1 MPVNTVTF
9 NQLATVLNSIVSQA
23 TGATTVAATNTST
36 FVSQAIT
43 ALNVGYDPLATA
55 ISQVL
60 GKTIFSRRDYAGS
73 LRLLETDEQ
82 TYGNHT
88 RKIQP
93 IDKPMEE
100 DDRIKLTDG
109 QSIDPFVVNK
119 PSVVQTNFYGINVY
133 QKSMTIYRDQLDCAF
148 SSPEEFGRFIAM
160 VMGNA
165 MDQLE
170 QAREE
175 TRRFT
180 LLNLIG
186 GTVKNNVAAQNVK
199 LVTEYNAAIGSPS
212 TPLTLTDLLA
222 IDKFPDFARWIFG
235 RITAASRALKDR
247 TVLYH
252 QNPTT
257 ATPVGGKI
265 ARHTPVADQR
275 LVLYAP
281 FFDRVNTNVLSTS
294 FNDEYLKLLPHEEV
308 NFWQAA
314 GSGQAINIT
323 AGYTNTAGAA
333 TSAAFSSS
341 VVLGILFDREAAG
354 TVRVNQWSAPSPFNP
369 RGGYYNQYWHESSK
383 YFTDSYENAIVFTL
397 D

>member
-9 NQLATVLNSIVSQA
+9 NQLATVLNSIVNQA
-23 TGATTVAATNTST
+23 TGGSAVAATNTST

-43 ALNVGYDPLATA
+43 ALNTGYDPLATA

-60 GKTIFSRRDYAGS
+60 GKTIFSRRDYAGK
-73 LRLLETDEQ
+73 LRLLEVSEQ
-82 TYGNHT
+82 VYGNHT

-93 IDKPMEE
+93 IDKAFEE

-109 QSIDPFVVNK
+109 SAIDQFVVNK

-148 SSPEEFGRFIAM
+148 SGPEEFGQFIGM

-170 QAREE
+170 QSREE

-186 GTVKNNVAAQNVK
+186 GTVKNNIAAQNVK

-212 TPLTLTDLLA
+212 TPLTLADLLA
-222 IDKFPDFARWIFG
+222 PDKFPDFARWIFG
-235 RITAASRALKDR
+235 RITAASRALTDR

-257 ATPVGGKI
+257 ATPVSGKI

-281 FFDRVNTNVLSTS
+281 FFDRVNSQILSTS
-294 FNDEYLKLLPHEEV
+294 FNDEYLRLIPHEEV

-314 GSGQAINIT
+314 GSGQSINIT
-323 AGYTNTAGAA
+323 AGYTTTAGAA
-333 TSAAFSSS
+333 TSSAYTSS
-341 VVLGILFDREAAG
+341 VVLGVLFDKEAAG
-354 TVRVNQWSAPSPFNP
+354 TVVANQWSAPSPFNA
-369 RGGYYNQYWHESSK
+369 RGGYYNQYWHESAK
-383 YFTDSYENAIVFTL
+383 YFTDSFENAIVFTL

>member
-1 MPVNTVTF
+1 MPINTVAF
-9 NQLATVLNSIVSQA
+9 NQQATVLNSIVNQA
-23 TGATTVAATNTST
+23 TGAATATATNTST
-36 FVSQAIT
+36 FVSQAVT
-43 ALNVGYDPLATA
+43 ALNTGYDPLATA

-60 GKTIFSRRDYAGS
+60 GKTIFSRRDYAGK
-73 LRLLETDEQ
+73 LRLLETDVQ

-93 IDKPMEE
+93 IDKAMEE

-109 QSIDPFVVNK
+109 AAIDQFVVNK

-148 SSPEEFGRFIAM
+148 SGPEEFGQFIGM

-222 IDKFPDFARWIFG
+222 PDKFPDFARWIFG
-235 RITAASRALKDR
+235 RITAASRALTDR

-257 ATPVGGKI
+257 ATPVSGKI

-281 FFDRVNTNVLSTS
+281 FFDRVNTQILSTS

-323 AGYTNTAGAA
+323 AGYTSTAGAA
-333 TSAAFSSS
+333 TSGAFSSS

-354 TVRVNQWSAPSPFNP
+354 TILANQWSAPSPFNA
-369 RGGYYNQYWHESSK
+369 RGGYYNQYWHESAK
-383 YFTDSYENAIVFTL
+383 YFTDSFENAIVFTL